1 MARKPVFG
9 RDGAYPDRIA
19 KLGEHDVQAVI
30 PTSSIPLS
38 GTRAVAAAPAILAA
52 FLGLFMV
59 WGVGFSDISAVHN
72 AAHDVRHA
80 SAFPC
85 H

>member
-1 MARKPVFG
+1 
-9 RDGAYPDRIA
+9 
-19 KLGEHDVQAVI
+19 VQAAI
-30 PTSSIPLS
+30 STS
-38 GTRAVAAAPAILAA
+38 RATLTTNAAVTAAPAILAA
-52 FLGLFMV
+52 CLGFFMV